1 MRLPVIAMGPPGCGK
16 SYYLEQMSDPL
27 VGILN
32 NLQYNLKFEQEMS
45 DAGLVGTVSENPN
58 DPGHPLIKKGVAE
71 NHSES
76 LVLID
81 EFSSVMLSA
90 LKSQT
95 GVKAET
101 LLSVLDSGRVV
112 KALANGEYEYF
123 TNLTLWCGIQPV
135 KCDMSGGLGRRLCIV
150 LNIPTK
156 EDEER
161 YADAS
166 QKSDNV
172 KIDPEHMKDLNT
184 RIKMWESTI
193 KCIKH
198 VEFSNEFYTFVRKKL
213 CAKNYI
219 IELYKKLGIGYT
231 IAKYGGSENIVVNL
245 DDNLRNIL
253 KLEEIWRRQVM
264 QGPEIQQILAMII
277 SQGIKTDAGI
287 TIQKVTLNFLGSDMG
302 LSAEQVN
309 KCLTDMKAYGYLV
322 IKNNTVTLNPSV
334 TEYYELLDKM

>member
-16 SYYLEQMSDPL
+16 SYYLEQMSDPF

-32 NLQYNLKFEQEMS
+32 DLQYNLKFEQEMS
-45 DAGLVGTVSENPN
+45 DAGLVGTISENPD
-58 DPGHPLIKKGVAE
+58 DPEHPFIKKGVAE
-71 NHSES
+71 KHKES
-76 LVLID
+76 IVLID

-135 KCDMSGGLGRRLCIV
+135 KCDMSGGLGRRLCII

-156 EDEER
+156 DDEER

-172 KIDPEHMKDLNT
+172 KIDPEHMRDLNT

-193 KCIKH
+193 GCIKH
-198 VEFSNEFYTFVRKKL
+198 VEFSDAFYRFVRKNL
-213 CAKNYI
+213 RAKNYI
-219 IELYKKLGIGYT
+219 IELYKKMGIGYT
-231 IAKYGGSENIVVNL
+231 IAKYGGSENIVVDL
-245 DDNLRNIL
+245 DDDLRNIL
-253 KLEEIWRRQVM
+253 KLEETWRRQVM
-264 QGPEIQQILAMII
+264 QGPEIQQILAII
-277 SQGIKTDAGI
+277 MSHGIKTDAGI
-287 TIQKVTLNFLGSDMG
+287 TIQRVTLNLLGSDMG
-302 LSAEQVN
+302 LSAAQVH
-309 KCLTDMKAYGYLV
+309 KCLSDMKNYGYLI
-322 IKNNTVTLNPSV
+322 IKNNTVTLDPSV
-334 TEYYELLDKM
+334 IEYYDLLDKM